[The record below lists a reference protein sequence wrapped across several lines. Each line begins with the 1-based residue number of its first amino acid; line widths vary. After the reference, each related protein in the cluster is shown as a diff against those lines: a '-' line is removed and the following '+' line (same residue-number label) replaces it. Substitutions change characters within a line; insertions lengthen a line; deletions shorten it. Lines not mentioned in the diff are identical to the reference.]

1 MRKTLTALVVAGVLL
16 GSACGDGDDGG
27 DENAEDSA
35 DETTSSSAP
44 QQEGEFAEFC
54 EAVISATS
62 APPEIEAPEPIA
74 EDWATLQQAYEA
86 QQSMDPADPA
96 AQEELA
102 QMQEEAAPA
111 TQRVTQFLQDN
122 CNLPGEENMPDAEET
137 STTAAS

>member
-1 MRKTLTALVVAGVLL
+1 
-16 GSACGDGDDGG
+16 
-27 DENAEDSA
+27 
-35 DETTSSSAP
+35 
-44 QQEGEFAEFC
+44 
-54 EAVISATS
+54 
-62 APPEIEAPEPIA
+62 
-74 EDWATLQQAYEA
+74 
-86 QQSMDPADPA
+86 MDPADPA